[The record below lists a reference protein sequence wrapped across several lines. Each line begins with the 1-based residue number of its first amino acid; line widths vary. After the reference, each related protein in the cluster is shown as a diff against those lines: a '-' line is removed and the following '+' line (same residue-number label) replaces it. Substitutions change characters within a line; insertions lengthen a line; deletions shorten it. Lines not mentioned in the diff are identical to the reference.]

1 MNNLRSIFNP
11 TPEEAEVLNQRF
23 RKIFEAAAKSKGC
36 STCANKRHIVD
47 YPGYVTGEENECTVG
62 LECDT
67 VYFTVKNCPQYK
79 EAEYRDAY

>member
-1 MNNLRSIFNP
+1 MNKLRSIFNP

-23 RKIFEAAAKSKGC
+23 KKIFEEAAKSKGC
-36 STCANKRHIVD
+36 STCANKRHVID
-47 YPGYVTGEENECTVG
+47 YPGYVTGEENECTAG

-79 EAEYRDAY
+79 EEEYVNAY